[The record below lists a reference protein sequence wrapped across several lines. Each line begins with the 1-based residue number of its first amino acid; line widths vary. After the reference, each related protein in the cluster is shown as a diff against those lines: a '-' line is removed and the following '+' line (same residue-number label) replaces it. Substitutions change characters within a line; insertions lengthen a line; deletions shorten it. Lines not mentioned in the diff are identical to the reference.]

1 MTDYIIIGL
10 LAVAVVLLIVLLVK
24 SGKKDDGE
32 LTEEL
37 RRSFDRSDK
46 SMRDEFARSRR
57 ESAEGS
63 DRTAS
68 VLRELQTELI
78 RAQNETGEKLLREQT
93 AGSERMSEAMR
104 RQTERVS
111 TALTESV
118 TRLQESNEKKLDQ
131 MRMTVD
137 EKLNDTLNKRLD
149 SSFAA
154 VSKQL
159 QDVYK
164 SLGEMK
170 ELSTGVSDLQR
181 VLTNVKTR
189 GTWAEV
195 QLGNI
200 LEQVL
205 APEQYGCNVSVKN
218 NSERVEYAIKLPSK
232 EAEGEFVWLPIDSKF
247 PVEDYARLQ
256 DASERADAA
265 AVEAAVKALETRI
278 KSEAKEIQK
287 YISVPLT
294 TNFAIMFLPT
304 EGLYAEVLRRPGLVE
319 ELQNRYHV
327 MVTGPTTLTA
337 FLNTV
342 SMGFKTMAIN
352 KKADEVW
359 KVLGA
364 MRTQYEKFEDLI
376 EKAKKKLEEAGK
388 NIEAIGDRNRIIGKN
403 LRRVDRLEES
413 ESETL
418 LMLPSN
424 DIYGD
429 DE

>member
-205 APEQYGCNVSVKN
+205 APEQYGCNVSVRN

-265 AVEAAVKALETRI
+265 AVEAAVKALENRI

-376 EKAKKKLEEAGK
+376 EKAKRKIDDAGK
-388 NIEAIGDRNRIIGKN
+388 NIDAISERNRLIGKN
-403 LRRVDRLEES
+403 LRKVDRLEEG
-413 ESETL
+413 ESEAL
-418 LMLPSN
+418 LMLPSTEL
-424 DIYGD
+424 YGD

>member
-10 LAVAVVLLIVLLVK
+10 LAAAVVLLIVLLIK

-205 APEQYGCNVSVKN
+205 APEQYGCNVSVRN
-218 NSERVEYAIKLPSK
+218 NSERVEYAIRLPSK

-265 AVEAAVKALETRI
+265 AVEAAVKALEARI

-319 ELQNRYHV
+319 ELQNKHHV

-376 EKAKKKLEEAGK
+376 EKAKRKIDDAGK
-388 NIEAIGDRNRIIGKN
+388 NIDAISERNRLIGKN
-403 LRRVDRLEES
+403 LRKVDRLEEG
-413 ESETL
+413 ESEAL
-418 LMLPSN
+418 LMLPST
-424 DIYGD
+424 DPYGD